1 MTKSCGQGTADEPG
15 MEEEVVQNIR
25 RKIPEKDF

>member
-15 MEEEVVQNIR
+15 MEEEVQNIR